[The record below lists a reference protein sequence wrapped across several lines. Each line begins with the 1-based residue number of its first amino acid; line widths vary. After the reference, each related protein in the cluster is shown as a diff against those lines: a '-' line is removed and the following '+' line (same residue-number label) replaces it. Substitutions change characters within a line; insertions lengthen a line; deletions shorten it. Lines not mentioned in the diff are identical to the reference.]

1 MNIQYMYHDG
11 RHSHKIY
18 RYVTLPT
25 QHSYLKISGAKKNLN
40 ILSKDLRYNWLKI
53 HKQYRNF
60 VLKFSHTFY
69 ITVMVIQTLLF
80 EINLR
85 HKNLLVYL
93 FKSYTLNKYKTKH
106 LASSL
111 ISFYIQLT
119 YFFNNFG
126 WNDKA
131 EYDVLQAAGVEESWD
146 TGGRRG
152 CVKL

>member
-1 MNIQYMYHDG
+1 
-11 RHSHKIY
+11 
-18 RYVTLPT
+18 
-25 QHSYLKISGAKKNLN
+25 
-40 ILSKDLRYNWLKI
+40 
-53 HKQYRNF
+53 
-60 VLKFSHTFY
+60 
-69 ITVMVIQTLLF
+69 MVIQTLLF

-93 FKSYTLNKYKTKH
+93 FKSYTCTLNKYKTKH